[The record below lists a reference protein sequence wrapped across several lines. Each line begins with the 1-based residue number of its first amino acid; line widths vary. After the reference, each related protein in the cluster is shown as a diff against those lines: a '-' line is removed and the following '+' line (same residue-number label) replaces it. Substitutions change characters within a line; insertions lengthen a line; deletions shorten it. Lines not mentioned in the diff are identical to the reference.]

1 MLLLFNSFRVNF
13 YGLSND
19 LNDMAYLM
27 LKEASFL
34 YLEKILLNDE
44 SAITTGIQSEYCID
58 TENHR

>member
-1 MLLLFNSFRVNF
+1 
-13 YGLSND
+13 
-19 LNDMAYLM
+19 M

-58 TENHR
+58 IENHRSEKKNEIEIAAL